1 MRVKI
6 TELTEEEFKENEKL
20 KKEIEESEDNN

>member
-6 TELTEEEFKENEKL
+6 IELTEEEFKENEKL